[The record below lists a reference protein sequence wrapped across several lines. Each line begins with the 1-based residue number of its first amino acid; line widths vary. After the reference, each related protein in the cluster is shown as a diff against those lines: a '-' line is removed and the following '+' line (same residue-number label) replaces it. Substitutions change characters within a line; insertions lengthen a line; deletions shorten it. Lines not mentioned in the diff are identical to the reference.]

1 MTVPGSG
8 MVVVLG
14 TTLVEIS
21 SDEVVFAVVGVVF
34 VVVEVVF
41 VVVGVVFVLV
51 GVVFKSVDATFEVVE
66 VLFLEDDDVV
76 LVLCLC
82 CPRDAVAKT
91 KTTNKIDKREINIVE
106 TQTR

>member
-1 MTVPGSG
+1 MTVPGLG

-14 TTLVEIS
+14 TTLVEIFF
-21 SDEVVFAVVGVVF
+21 D
-34 VVVEVVF
+34 EVVF
-41 VVVGVVFVLV
+41 VVVGALFVVVGLVFVVV

-82 CPRDAVAKT
+82 CPRDAVAKV
-91 KTTNKIDKREINIVE
+91 KTNKKIDKREINIVE